1 MKVVIAGGGTGGHLF
16 PGIAIAREFR
26 KRDSSAQILFIGTE
40 KGIESRVI
48 PHEGFEIKYIVS
60 EGFKG
65 RGVVK
70 KIRSISKIPAG
81 IFNAMRI
88 LNNFNP
94 DIVIGVGGYVSGPVG
109 IASVVL
115 GYFTAIQEQNLVPGV
130 TNRILGRFA
139 DMVFTSFEESGKFFN
154 GRRVY
159 CTGNPVR
166 REIVEYSAFNP
177 KRSLGQVP
185 QHSASMFTLL
195 VFGGSQGAH
204 RINLAVVESLK
215 FLAEVRDSLFI
226 VHQTGERDFELVQ
239 SAYTERGFHGEVS
252 PFINDMADAY
262 RRADLVICRAGA
274 TTLSELTSCG
284 KASVLIPFP
293 FAVNNHQTMN
303 AIVLKEHGASE
314 VIIEKDLNGEIL
326 AETILSLIRD
336 RARLLKLGM
345 ESKKM
350 GRPYAASEIV
360 EHCYRLFKFKMSSWA
375 QIDAEIT

>member
-16 PGIAIAREFR
+16 PGIAIAQEFR

-81 IFNAMRI
+81 IFHAMRI

-139 DMVFTSFEESGKFFN
+139 DIIFTSFEESGKFFN

-166 REIVEYSAFNP
+166 QEIAEISRPTIVASP
-177 KRSLGQVP
+177 KSQI
-185 QHSASMFTLL
+185 SNFKFTLL

-204 RINLAVVESLK
+204 RINLAMVEGLK
-215 FLAEVRDSLFI
+215 FLAEIRDSLFI
-226 VHQTGERDFELVQ
+226 VHQTGERDFGLVQ
-239 SAYTERGFHGEVS
+239 SAYAERGFHGEVS

-303 AIVLKEHGASE
+303 AMMLKEHGASE
-314 VIIEKDLNGEIL
+314 VIIEKNLNGEIL
-326 AETILSLIRD
+326 ADTILSLIRD
-336 RARLLKLGM
+336 RTRLLKLGR

-350 GRPYAASEIV
+350 GRPYAVSEIV